1 MTDQSDDLNTKGDD
15 MTDQSDDLNTLPGSH
30 SRGFIGLIFAAAA
43 IVAAFMII
51 QYYSP

>member
-1 MTDQSDDLNTKGDD
+1 MTDQI
-15 MTDQSDDLNTLPGSH
+15 DDLNTLPGG
-30 SRGFIGLIFAAAA
+30 RGFTGLILAAVA

>member
-1 MTDQSDDLNTKGDD
+1 MSDQSDDLN
-15 MTDQSDDLNTLPGSH
+15 LNTLPGGD
-30 SRGFIGLIFAAAA
+30 SRGFTGLILAAVA